1 MFRGNHPTRIDDR
14 GRLKLPAEFK
24 RLVDERYNS
33 QFYVTSR
40 DGWAVDIFPMAEWQK
55 IEEKIALVPNSNP
68 AKKKLLSLVNYYG
81 QTAEMDA
88 QGRVLIHPLLREK
101 ANIVGD
107 ALAFGMQT
115 FIQLVNRD
123 RFIERLEAEPLTAN
137 DEKELEGFGL

>member
-24 RLVDERYNS
+24 RLVDERYNN

-40 DGWAVDIFPMAEWQK
+40 DGWAVDLFPMTEWQK

-101 ANIVGD
+101 ANIAGD

-123 RFIERLEAEPLTAN
+123 RFMQRLEAEPLTAN

>member
-24 RLVDERYNS
+24 RLVDERYNN

-40 DGWAVDIFPMAEWQK
+40 DGWAADIYPMAEWQR

-123 RFIERLEAEPLTAN
+123 RFIQRLEVEPLTVS